1 MSFRAFCQLFRRKTE
16 YQKLIEKAEMYERE
30 ASKNYGRPNTDMFII
45 LANQYREQALNLT
58 VGEALR

>member
-1 MSFRAFCQLFRRKTE
+1 MFRRKTE